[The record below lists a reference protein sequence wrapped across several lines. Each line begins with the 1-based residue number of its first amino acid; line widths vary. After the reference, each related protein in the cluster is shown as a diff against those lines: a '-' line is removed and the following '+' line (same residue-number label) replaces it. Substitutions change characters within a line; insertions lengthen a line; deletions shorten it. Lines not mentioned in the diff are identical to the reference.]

1 MDYLGTIGG
10 MWWQLAAVAVGV
22 GAVGSVL
29 FFFVRRTKADVT
41 EEDDVVEEERDTQ
54 SQTSLS
60 GTPSFAETITL
71 PSRNKTVDVSWMRND
86 RQAEII
92 ASPSHGRGRI
102 IFTFSAL
109 IVGILLLGSGGF
121 FVWKSDVVLQ
131 EEHKESIATLAQNS
145 PEPEQS
151 QAENIKEEEIPSVP
165 SIAEQAPPA
174 SVSQQ
179 NFPKPESAT
188 VSVTVLNGGATVGSA
203 SIVKNILVGKGYV
216 KTDAA
221 NAKST
226 YSGEVVYYKSG
237 FEASAKEIVAIL
249 SASYPKVSARADD
262 AMAQAG
268 GADIVVILGT
278 PGT

>member
-1 MDYLGTIGG
+1 MDYFGTIGG

-22 GAVGSVL
+22 GTVGVIL
-29 FFFVRRTKADVT
+29 FFFVRRTKGDVV
-41 EEDDVVEEERDTQ
+41 EGDVVEEEDDVQ
-54 SQTSLS
+54 SQTPLSL
-60 GTPSFAETITL
+60 TPSFTETITL

-86 RQAEII
+86 RQTETIVS
-92 ASPSHGRGRI
+92 ASQGRGRI

-131 EEHKESIATLAQNS
+131 EEHKESIATLAQNP
-145 PEPEQS
+145 PEPAQQ
-151 QAENIKEEEIPSVP
+151 QAENISEEEIPSAP
-165 SIAEQAPPA
+165 SVTEQTSPA
-174 SVSQQ
+174 SAPQQVSA
-179 NFPKPESAT
+179 KPENAT
-188 VSVTVLNGGATVGSA
+188 VGVTVLNGGAAVGSA
-203 SIVKNILVGKGYV
+203 STVKGILVGKGYV

-237 FEASAKEIVAIL
+237 FEASAKEIVTIL